1 MLDIK
6 DKFDLKNNI
15 KKIVIYFNVN
25 IFDVL
30 IKCLIFVNMYSV
42 VNG

>member
-6 DKFDLKNNI
+6 DKFDLNYNI

-25 IFDVL
+25 IFVLL
-30 IKCLIFVNMYSV
+30 IKCLIFVKMYSV